1 LSQYR
6 KYADSA
12 TGNLKLECDASFA
25 FFGGN
30 SMMKQDAA
38 VRTLALRL
46 PKSLL
51 FLVVLG
57 MCWTQSAFGAA
68 DPEPCATNASSR
80 QLDYWLGT
88 WTISSAGAG
97 SGSKSTVSLSLD
109 HCLVTENWDG
119 GQGHSGKNLF
129 AYSPGDKR
137 WYGMF
142 ADNRGHVHVFT
153 DGKVSSGSA
162 EFYGPSLGPNGE
174 AVLNRIKIV
183 RLSPNKV
190 EQTWEKSTDSGASW
204 KEQFRLEYSRAN
216 P

>member
-1 LSQYR
+1 
-6 KYADSA
+6 
-12 TGNLKLECDASFA
+12 
-25 FFGGN
+25 
-30 SMMKQDAA
+30 MKQVEIAR
-38 VRTLALRL
+38 RTRLRQWLVILACTAT
-46 PKSLL
+46 
-51 FLVVLG
+51 FLTG
-57 MCWTQSAFGAA
+57 AAFGAP
-68 DPEPCATNASSR
+68 DSPPCATNGSSR
-80 QLDYWLGT
+80 QLDYWVGS
-88 WTISSAGAG
+88 WTISNPADSAGG
-97 SGSKSTVSLSLD
+97 TSKSTVSLSLD
-109 HCLVTENWDG
+109 NCLITENWDG

-174 AVLNRIKIV
+174 AVLNRIKLM

-190 EQTWEKSTDSGASW
+190 EQTWEKSTDNGASW